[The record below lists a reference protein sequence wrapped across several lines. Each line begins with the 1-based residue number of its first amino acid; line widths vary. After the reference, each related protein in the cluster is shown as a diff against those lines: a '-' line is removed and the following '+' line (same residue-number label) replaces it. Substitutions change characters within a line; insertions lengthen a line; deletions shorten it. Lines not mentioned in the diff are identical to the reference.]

1 MNWKMKYLGIM
12 SVFSLALMGCGNDK
26 NVETTSQNKTGTT
39 EERSVNKTTSTDS
52 KTTGSKTE
60 SEDSEEIEG
69 GGRVV
74 DPKSPFRI
82 GKVEQQLGK
91 ESFTNLELDKYD
103 EDSVYFIPERDN
115 LGVLFTSKAKPYIST
130 YENGK
135 WTKDKEIKVESI
147 VPGGEFVSMGYGAL
161 EIKSGESQVTHVF
174 VNYKGDVVFKDKT
187 DNLRSVSVNESL
199 GSNKLQ
205 NSIVGSNKGNLIFHK
220 ESENHI
226 IVMSQKDGKEMV
238 RLDRTKDSPGLHGY
252 FDVDKKTLIKD
263 DEIYD
268 FDKKKYVYDT
278 QGQRMKPD
286 KNGKV
291 VASDK
296 EKYFFFTEESVEK
309 SNGQNIGHFEI
320 YEQKLGPEN
329 QRKYKMEFPGFFKD
343 KESYIVTDTGDK
355 IVFYGYYQFEDK
367 PAIYM
372 IQVTYK
378 NNKNKK

>member
-1 MNWKMKYLGIM
+1 MGWKMKSLGIL
-12 SVFSLALMGCGNDK
+12 SVFSLALVGCGEDK

-39 EERSVNKTTSTDS
+39 EEKSVNKTSSTDS
-52 KTTGSKTE
+52 KTIGSKTE
-60 SEDSEEIEG
+60 GEISEEIEG
-69 GGRVV
+69 GGRIV

-103 EDSVYFIPERDN
+103 EDSVYFIPEGNN
-115 LGVLFTSKAKPYIST
+115 LGVLFISKAKPYIST
-130 YENGK
+130 FENGK
-135 WTKDKEIKVESI
+135 WAKDKEIKVESI
-147 VPGGEFVSMGYGAL
+147 VPGGEFVAMGYGAL

-187 DNLRSVSVNESL
+187 DNLRSVSINESL

-205 NSIVGSNKGNLIFHK
+205 NSIVGSSKGNLIFHK
-220 ESENHI
+220 ENENHI
-226 IVMSQKDGKEMV
+226 TVMSQKDGKEVMK
-238 RLDRTKDSPGLHGY
+238 LDRTKDSPGLYGY
-252 FDVDKKTLIKD
+252 FNVDKKTLLKD
-263 DEIYD
+263 DEIYE

-343 KESYIVTDTGDK
+343 KESYIVTDTGEK
-355 IVFYGYYQFEDK
+355 IVFYGYYRYEDK
-367 PAIYM
+367 PAVYM
-372 IQVTYK
+372 TQVTYK
-378 NNKNKK
+378 NNKNNK

>member
-1 MNWKMKYLGIM
+1 MNWKMKSLGIL
-12 SVFSLALMGCGNDK
+12 SVFSLALMGCGEDK
-26 NVETTSQNKTGTT
+26 KVETTSGNKTGTT
-39 EERSVNKTTSTDS
+39 EEKSVNKTTSTDS
-52 KTTGSKTE
+52 KSKKSKTE
-60 SEDSEEIEG
+60 GENSEEIEG
-69 GGRVV
+69 GGRIV

-115 LGVLFTSKAKPYIST
+115 LGVLFISKAKPYIST

-147 VPGGEFVSMGYGAL
+147 VPGGEFIAMGYGAI
-161 EIKSGESQVTHVF
+161 EVQSGESQVTHVF

-205 NSIVGSNKGNLIFHK
+205 NSIVSSSKGNLIFHK
-220 ESENHI
+220 ENENQFT
-226 IVMSQKDGKEMV
+226 VMSQKDGKEIMK
-238 RLDRTKDSPGLHGY
+238 LDRTKDSPGLHGY
-252 FDVDKKTLIKD
+252 FDVDKKTLLEN

-278 QGQRMKPD
+278 QGQRLRPD

-291 VASDK
+291 VATDNG
-296 EKYFFFTEESVEK
+296 KYFFVDKSVEK
-309 SNGQNIGHFEI
+309 SNGQSIGHFEV

-329 QRKYKMEFPGFFKD
+329 QRKYKMEFPGFFKNE
-343 KESYIVTDTGDK
+343 ESYIVTDTGDK
-355 IVFYGYYQFEDK
+355 LVFYGYYQYEDK
-367 PAIYM
+367 PAVYM
-372 IQVTYK
+372 TQVTYK
-378 NNKNKK
+378 NNQNKK

>member
-1 MNWKMKYLGIM
+1 MGWKMKSLGIL
-12 SVFSLALMGCGNDK
+12 SVFSLALVGCGEDK
-26 NVETTSQNKTGTT
+26 NVETTSQNKT
-39 EERSVNKTTSTDS
+39 SSTDS
-52 KTTGSKTE
+52 KTIGSKTE
-60 SEDSEEIEG
+60 GEISEEIEG
-69 GGRVV
+69 GGRIV

-103 EDSVYFIPERDN
+103 EDSVYFIPEGNN
-115 LGVLFTSKAKPYIST
+115 LGVLFISKAKPYIST
-130 YENGK
+130 FENGK
-135 WTKDKEIKVESI
+135 WAKDKEIKVESI
-147 VPGGEFVSMGYGAL
+147 VPGGEFVAMGYGAL

-187 DNLRSVSVNESL
+187 DNLRSVSINESL

-205 NSIVGSNKGNLIFHK
+205 NSIVGSSKGNLIFHK
-220 ESENHI
+220 ENENHI
-226 IVMSQKDGKEMV
+226 TVMSQKDGKEVMK
-238 RLDRTKDSPGLHGY
+238 LDRTKDSPGLYGY
-252 FDVDKKTLIKD
+252 FNVDKKTLLKD
-263 DEIYD
+263 DEIYE

-343 KESYIVTDTGDK
+343 KESYIVTDTGEK
-355 IVFYGYYQFEDK
+355 IVFYGYYRYEDK
-367 PAIYM
+367 PAVYM
-372 IQVTYK
+372 TQVTYK
-378 NNKNKK
+378 NNKNNK

>member
-1 MNWKMKYLGIM
+1 MNWKMKSLGIM
-12 SVFSLALMGCGNDK
+12 SVFSLALVGCGEDK

-39 EERSVNKTTSTDS
+39 EEKSVNKTTSTDS

-60 SEDSEEIEG
+60 SEDFEEIEG
-69 GGRVV
+69 GGRGV

-103 EDSVYFIPERDN
+103 EDSVYFIPDGNN
-115 LGVLFTSKAKPYIST
+115 LGVLFISKAKPYIST
-130 YENGK
+130 FENGK

-147 VPGGEFVSMGYGAL
+147 VPGGEFVAMGYGAL

-187 DNLRSVSVNESL
+187 DNLRSVSINESL

-205 NSIVGSNKGNLIFHK
+205 NSIVASSKGNLIFHK
-220 ESENHI
+220 ENENQLS
-226 IVMSQKDGKEMV
+226 VMSQKDGKEIMK
-238 RLDRTKDSPGLHGY
+238 LDRTKDAPGLYGY
-252 FDVDKKTLIKD
+252 FNVDKKTLLKD

-268 FDKKKYVYDT
+268 FEQKKYVYDT
-278 QGQRMKPD
+278 QGQRLKPD

-291 VASDK
+291 IASNKD
-296 EKYFFFTEESVEK
+296 KYFFVDKTVEK
-309 SNGQNIGHFEI
+309 SNGQSIGHFEV

-329 QRKYKMEFPGFFKD
+329 QRKYKMEFPGYFKNE
-343 KESYIVTDTGDK
+343 ESYIVTDTGDK
-355 IVFYGYYQFEDK
+355 IVFYGYYRYEDK
-367 PAIYM
+367 PTIYM
-372 IQVTYK
+372 TQVTYK
-378 NNKNKK
+378 NNK